1 MSLTSWRGTLQECPL
16 KDRGSEVSNSAILHF
31 SQEVKLP

>member
-1 MSLTSWRGTLQECPL
+1 MPLRSWHGTLQECPL
-16 KDRGSEVSNSAILHF
+16 KDRGSEVSNSAILHL